1 MTEKV
6 ALNLKVS
13 ALTKA
18 MIVECAR
25 LEHRTVSAYVDA
37 MVEMDAKAKKLTEG
51 MLQPVKARAVKEA
64 KDNDSANIKLPDYL
78 DRDVWA
84 EWVEYKADRGKP
96 MLASTIKYS
105 FREMAKAH
113 ANGWDV
119 NELLREAL
127 ASQWLGFVFEKH
139 RNTRCVTSTD
149 LLSEDD
155 QKQQRYTKLLEQLMN
170 LSIDDRLVSPVLYHI
185 FIGMLHET
193 DQLVDVPQMLWLFD
207 QFKMIN
213 KGLKWN
219 NSILQRAIED
229 HHVLNEK
236 GYFDVLRGGERV

>member
-1 MTEKV
+1 MSEKV
-6 ALNLKVS
+6 SLNLKVS
-13 ALTKA
+13 TLTKA
-18 MIVECAR
+18 MIAECAR

-37 MVEMDAKAKKLTEG
+37 MVEMDVKAKNLSPE
-51 MLQPVKARAVKEA
+51 MLQPAKVKKRAEVQHDME
-64 KDNDSANIKLPDYL
+64 LPDYL
-78 DRDVWA
+78 DRDVWE
-84 EWVEYKADRGKP
+84 EWVEYKAGRGKP

-139 RNTRCVTSTD
+139 RNTRCGTPTD

-170 LSIDDRLVSPVLYHI
+170 LSVDEKLVSPVFYQQ

-193 DQLVDVPQMLWLFD
+193 DQLVDVPQILWMFD

-213 KGLKWN
+213 KGLEWN
-219 NSILQRAIED
+219 NSILQRAVDD

-236 GYFDVLRGGERV
+236 GRFDVLRAGERI